1 MERVSTTTKTG
12 SAFDVFKLRDE
23 MVNDYSNYLSSFLNI
38 KDARVREKVESVLN
52 EGQLW
57 PDPLIQMNPNFAPGE
72 SIDSLIKRNAL
83 HPKCG
88 EIFAEKAE
96 DGQVIRKM
104 DLRKH
109 QLEAVEAAAA
119 RENYV
124 LTTGTGSGKSLSY
137 IVPIV
142 DHVLKNGSGKG
153 LKALIIYPMNAL
165 ANSQLNELERF
176 LKRGFGKTP
185 PVTFARYTGQEP
197 DEERKRIQA
206 NPPDIILTNYVMME
220 LILTRP
226 HDRKLVEAAENLR
239 FLVFDELHTYRGRQG
254 ADVALLARRIRER
267 CGGPELLC
275 VGTSATLS
283 SDGDS
288 IQQRAQVATFASQI
302 FGVEVKPDRVIG
314 ETLEPVTSLQY
325 QRDDLIRAIRNP
337 LTSPLSYE
345 EFASNPLAA
354 WVENTLGVTPEASTG
369 RLVRATPLPLSG
381 SESAAEKLSQET
393 AIPLEQCEQV
403 LQDLFLL
410 SYAAQPHPVSG
421 RQPFAFRLHQM
432 MSKGDSIYASIEE
445 PEYRYLTL
453 MGQQFVPGHRDKV
466 LVPLVFCRECGQEYY
481 CVSRTNEG
489 GTEQFHARAL
499 LDRHD
504 SSQSQAGYLYYN
516 PDKPWS
522 DEEDDIIERVPGD
535 WLEDGRHG
543 PRVIKGRRKYLPEN
557 FRLNGQGVQDSQ
569 GARVSFLPSPFHFC
583 LECGVTYNVRQRSD
597 IGKLA
602 VLDTSG
608 RSTATTLLTLS
619 VLRGFETAESLKA
632 EAKKLLSFTDNRQDA
647 SLQAGHFNDFIQIG
661 WLRSSLYKAAVAA
674 GSEGLRHEDL
684 TIRVFQAMNLPAEHY
699 SANPEARFQAK
710 EDTDRALRD
719 VLGYRLYHDLRRG
732 WRINFPNLEQCGLLK
747 INYASL
753 LELSEA
759 QDVWSGRHPALAA
772 AAPPIRFQVLQTL
785 LDLMRRELCIKVDYL
800 ESSFQD
806 RIIQTSSQRLV
817 APWALDEHETLEKSF
832 VLYPRAR
839 RTGGAKDRDDFAVFP
854 LSARGGFGQYLA
866 RKSVLETEHK
876 LSLEEREEI
885 IKHLLR
891 CLEIGGIVQKVREP
905 LNEDDTGG
913 YQLVAGAMRWVAGDV
928 SQAPRDP
935 IRQPNASTVGGQ
947 TNAFFIK
954 YYKEIAENTHDYEG
968 REHTAQVPN
977 DQRQEREDRFR
988 RGDLPVLFCSPTME
1002 LGVDIA
1008 QLNVV
1013 NMRNVP
1019 PTPAN
1024 YAQRSGRAG
1033 RSGQPALVFT
1043 YCTTGSP
1050 HDQYYFKR
1058 PELMVAGAVGL
1069 PRLDLTNQELIAA
1082 HIRAI
1087 WLAATEADLRQ
1098 SLKDVLDLSE
1108 DQLLPVTASLRSQ
1121 LDNPSAL
1128 KKARVRAG
1136 VLLKSLSQGLIA
1148 ADWYTDGWLEETLK
1162 KSFESLNRAC
1172 DRWRDLYR
1180 AARHQMDRQHE
1191 LSKDSAKSKFERDQA
1206 LRLHREAK
1214 NQLDILLEDSSGGSG
1229 QRASHSDFYSY
1240 RYFAS
1245 EGFLPGYNFPR
1256 LPLSA
1261 YVAGR
1266 KDQEYIQRPRFLAI
1280 SEFGPRS
1287 VVYHEGARYQVNRV
1301 ILSVDDN
1308 EALTSTAKI
1317 CRACGYLHPVDDEN
1331 DPDLCQACGKELPVP
1346 LTSLFRMRHVSTK
1359 RRDRIHCDE
1368 EERFRLGY
1376 DLLTGVRFP
1385 KRGGQVSKRVGTIV
1399 RDGQQQ
1405 AQIVY
1410 GQAATLWRLNLGW
1423 KRRKVETDYGF
1434 VLDLERGYWGKD
1446 DSQDEDKEDP
1456 MSKRLQKVIPYVE
1469 DRRNCVVIEVEPGLD
1484 PATVLTLQWA
1494 LKNAIQVLYQ
1504 LESNELAAEPLP
1516 DRDNPRCILFYE
1528 SAEGGAGVLRSLLD
1542 DPEAIRKISR
1552 KALEICH
1559 FNPDTGHD
1567 TRRAL
1572 KAKEDCEAACYDCLL
1587 SYGNQRDHALL
1598 DRLLLKDILMQWQE
1612 ATVSSSSGPIPRAE
1626 HFSELEKLCDSQ
1638 LEKSW
1643 LHYLDQ
1649 QLLHLPSKAQVLIA
1663 DAQARPDFL
1672 YEDERVAVFIDG
1684 PHHLYEDVKNR
1695 DLQAASRLEDLGF
1708 EVLRFKAGASTAAD
1722 AAMTAEWADL
1732 ILANPHIF
1740 GQPVQTAKAALEL
1753 DLFDPEWHELV
1764 QELDRLEF
1772 CTIEPGRDVMDGSK
1786 VVGFIQLDLRSDEKQ
1801 LLVAAE
1807 EIISELARAQG
1818 HTAIWVDPCDVAKA
1832 VARIKEVWAII

>member
-1 MERVSTTTKTG
+1 MSIAEKTG
-12 SAFDVFKLRDE
+12 SAFDVFKLRDD
-23 MVNDYSNYLSSFLNI
+23 MVADYSNYLSSFLNI
-38 KDARVREKVESVLN
+38 KDQRVREKVESVLDD
-52 EGQLW
+52 GQLW

-72 SIDSLIKRNAL
+72 SIDSLVQRGVL
-83 HPKCG
+83 HPKCRD
-88 EIFAEKAE
+88 IFAEKSA
-96 DGQVIRKM
+96 DGQVIRRL

-119 RENYV
+119 NANYV

-142 DHVLKNGSGKG
+142 DHVLKAGSGKG

-176 LKRGFGKTP
+176 LKRGFGNTP
-185 PVTFARYTGQEP
+185 PVTFARYTGQES

-226 HDRKLVEAAENLR
+226 HDRKLVEAAENLK

-267 CGGPELLC
+267 CGGPGLLC

-288 IQQRAQVATFASQI
+288 NEQRAQVANFASQI
-302 FGVEVKPDRVIG
+302 FGVEVQPQHVIG
-314 ETLEPVTSLQY
+314 ETLEPVTSLSY
-325 QRDDLIRAIRNP
+325 QREDLIRAVSAPPAAPISYQDFVQNP
-337 LTSPLSYE
+337 LS
-345 EFASNPLAA
+345 A
-354 WVENTLGVTPEASTG
+354 WVENSLGVTPEPSTG
-369 RLVRATPLPLSG
+369 RLVRAKPLPLAG
-381 SESAAEKLSQET
+381 QESAGEKLAGET
-393 AIPLEQCEQV
+393 GLPQPVCEQA
-403 LQDLFLL
+403 LQQLFLL
-410 SYAAQPHPVSG
+410 SYETAPHPENG

-432 MSKGDSIYASIEE
+432 MSKGDSVYASLED

-453 MGQQFVPGHRDKV
+453 MGQQYVPGHRDKV
-466 LVPLVFCRECGQEYY
+466 LMPLVFCRECGQEYY
-481 CVSRTNEG
+481 CVARTCEN
-489 GTEQFHARAL
+489 GTEQFHPRAL

-504 SSQSQAGYLYYN
+504 NSQSQPGYLYHN

-522 DEEDDIIERVPGD
+522 DDEDDIIERVPGD
-535 WLEDGRHG
+535 WLEQGRHG
-543 PRVIKGRRKYLPEN
+543 LRVIKSRRKYLPQN
-557 FRLNGQGVQDSQ
+557 FKVDGQGVEDAH
-569 GARVSFLPSPFHFC
+569 GTRVSFLPSPFHFC

-597 IGKLA
+597 VSKLA

-619 VLRGFETAESLKA
+619 VLRGFVTAESLKK
-632 EAKKLLSFTDNRQDA
+632 EARKLLSFTDNRQDA

-661 WLRSSLYKAAVAA
+661 WLRSSLYKAAQSA
-674 GSEGLRHEDL
+674 GAEGLRHEDL
-684 TIRVFQAMNLPAEHY
+684 THKVFQSMDLEPHY
-699 SANPEARFQAK
+699 YAVNPEVRFQAK
-710 EDTDRALRD
+710 EETDRALRD
-719 VLGYRLYHDLRRG
+719 VLGYWLYRDLRRG

-747 INYASL
+747 IAYSSL
-753 LELSEA
+753 EEVCHA
-759 QDVWSGRHPALAA
+759 QDVWAERHPALAGA
-772 AAPPIRFQVLQTL
+772 SPETRCEVLHTL

-800 ESSFQD
+800 DATYQEK
-806 RIIQTSSQRLV
+806 ILQTSSQRLIP
-817 APWALDEHETLEKSF
+817 PWALDEQETMEKSF
-832 VLYPRAR
+832 VLYPRAKR
-839 RTGGAKDRDDFAVFP
+839 VGSGKDRDDFAVFP
-854 LSARGGFGQYLA
+854 LSARGGFGQYLG
-866 RKSVLETEHK
+866 RKSVLRYEGK

-885 IKHLLR
+885 IKDLLR
-891 CLEIGGIVQKVREP
+891 CLEVAGIVQKVREP
-905 LNEDDTGG
+905 ANEEDTPG
-913 YQLVAGAMRWVAGDV
+913 YQLVAAAMRWVAGDG

-935 IRQPNASTVGGQ
+935 IRQPTASAVGGQ

-954 YYKEIAENTHDYEG
+954 YYRETAEHTLDYHG
-968 REHTAQVPN
+968 KEHTAQVPN
-977 DQRQEREDRFR
+977 DQRQEREESFR
-988 RGDLPVLFCSPTME
+988 KGDLPVLFCSPTME

-1058 PELMVAGAVGL
+1058 PELMVAGSVGL

-1082 HIRAI
+1082 HVRAI
-1087 WLAATEADLRQ
+1087 WIAATEADLRQ
-1098 SLKDVLDLSE
+1098 SLKDVLDLA
-1108 DQLLPVTASLRSQ
+1108 DDKLPITASLRSQ
-1121 LDNPSAL
+1121 LDQPSAL
-1128 KKARVRAG
+1128 KKARVRAES
-1136 VLLKSLSQGLIA
+1136 LLSSLGPALKES
-1148 ADWYTDGWLEETLK
+1148 DWFTEGWLDETLK
-1162 KSFESLNRAC
+1162 KSFETLNTAC

-1180 AARHQMDRQHE
+1180 AALRQMDTQHK
-1191 LSKDSAKSKFERDQA
+1191 LSKDPSRSKYDRDQA
-1206 LRLHREAK
+1206 LRLHREARS
-1214 NQLDILLEDSSGGSG
+1214 QLEILLEDATNSSS
-1229 QRASHSDFYSY
+1229 QRSSHSDFYSY

-1261 YVAGR
+1261 YIPGR
-1266 KDQEYIQRPRFLAI
+1266 REHEYLQRPRFLAI

-1301 ILSVDDN
+1301 ILSVDEN
-1308 EALTSTAKI
+1308 EALTTTAKI
-1317 CRACGYLHPVDDEN
+1317 CDACGYLHPIDAEN
-1331 DPDLCQACGKELPVP
+1331 DPDLCQACNKELPVP

-1385 KRGGQVSKRVGTIV
+1385 KRGGQISRRVGLLTHHE
-1399 RDGQQQ
+1399 QPL
-1405 AQIVY
+1405 ATIVY

-1423 KRRKVETDYGF
+1423 KRRKTPTDYGF
-1434 VLDLERGYWGKD
+1434 VLDLERGYWAAD
-1446 DSQDEDKEDP
+1446 DSQDDDKDDP
-1456 MSKRLQKVIPYVE
+1456 MSKRTQKVIPYVE
-1469 DRRNCVVIEVEPGLD
+1469 DRRNCAVINLEEGLD
-1484 PATVLTLQWA
+1484 TSTVLTLQWA

-1516 DRDNPRCILFYE
+1516 DRESPTRILLYE
-1528 SAEGGAGVLRSLLD
+1528 SAEGGAGVLRCLLD
-1542 DPEAIRKISR
+1542 DPKAIREIAR

-1559 FNPDTGHD
+1559 FDPDTGEDLRH
-1567 TRRAL
+1567 AP

-1587 SYGNQRDHALL
+1587 SYGNQRDHAFL
-1598 DRLLLKDILMQWQE
+1598 DRQLLKDLLLSWRD
-1612 ATVSSSSGPIPRAE
+1612 ATMTASPTALPRNE
-1626 HFSELEKLCDSQ
+1626 HLSELEKLCDSQ

-1643 LHYLDQ
+1643 LRYLDQ
-1649 QLLHLPSKAQVLIA
+1649 QLLHLPSKAQVLVA
-1663 DAQARPDFL
+1663 EAQARPDFL
-1672 YEDERVAVFIDG
+1672 YEEQRAAVFIDG
-1684 PHHLYEDVKNR
+1684 PHHLYDDVKIR
-1695 DLQAASRLEDLGF
+1695 DRQAESRLEDLGY
-1708 EVLRFKAGASTAAD
+1708 EVLRFPAGASTAAD
-1722 AAMTAEWADL
+1722 AAMPAQWETL
-1732 ILANPHIF
+1732 IRANPHIF
-1740 GQPVQTAKAALEL
+1740 GQPVETAKPPLEL
-1753 DLFDPEWHELV
+1753 DLFDPEWHDLVTELAKNG
-1764 QELDRLEF
+1764 DWS
-1772 CTIEPGRDVMDGSK
+1772 IEPGRDVMEGSK
-1786 VVGFIQLDLRSDEKQ
+1786 VVGVVHLDIRAGEKQ

-1807 EIISELARAQG
+1807 ERVSELVRAQG
-1818 HTAIWVDPCDVAKA
+1818 HSAIWLDPSNTAEA
-1832 VARIKEVWAII
+1832 AARIKEVWAML